1 VRVPSRERGFTL
13 IEIMV
18 AVAIIAVLAI
28 IAIPQ
33 FTREARKSR
42 GKTEV
47 NAMFAE
53 LSTKLEIYKNEFGS
67 FLAAAQCPS
76 TGPNK
81 AGYNF
86 ATTCITTGSTW
97 ETLRIQ
103 PTESKLRCAYTISVG
118 AKGVTLT
125 PPTGF
130 KNSQGAQAAEP
141 SLASSW
147 WYVLAECDENASGG
161 TNAKYYQSSV
171 DPTIQITN
179 SGS

>member
-1 VRVPSRERGFTL
+1 
-13 IEIMV
+13 MV
-18 AVAIIAVLAI
+18 AVAIIAVLAM

-47 NAMFAE
+47 TAMFAE
-53 LSTKLEIYKNEFGS
+53 LSTKLETYKNEFGS
-67 FLAAAQCPS
+67 FPDAAECPS

-86 ATTCITTGSTW
+86 QTTCITTGSTW
-97 ETLRIQ
+97 ETLRIV
-103 PTESKLRCAYTISVG
+103 PSESKLRCSYKIEGG
-118 AKGVTLT
+118 AKGETLT

-130 KNSQGAQAAEP
+130 KNSQGVAGAEP

-147 WYVLAECDENASGG
+147 WYVVATCDENASGG
-161 TNAKYYQSSV
+161 TNATYYQSSV
-171 DPTIQITN
+171 DPTIQIVN